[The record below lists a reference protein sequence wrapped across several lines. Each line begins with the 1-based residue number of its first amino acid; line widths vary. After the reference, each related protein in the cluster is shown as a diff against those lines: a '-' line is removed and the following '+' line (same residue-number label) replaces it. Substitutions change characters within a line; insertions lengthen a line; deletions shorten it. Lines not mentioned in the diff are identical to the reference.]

1 MKRKFILLSVTT
13 LLSFNILLAQVGIG
27 TTTPNASSKLD
38 ISSTNSGILIP
49 RMTTTQRNTIASPA
63 LGLLVFDNTTHSFW
77 FYNGSAW
84 NELSTGSATNYW
96 SLLGSNIYNNNGGN
110 VGIGTTNPVSKL
122 TISTPNNT
130 DGFTHISDGGIIL
143 KEAVGGISAAF
154 GTSSPHTLRLIANG
168 AAVINLDPTGNV
180 GVGLTDPAFK
190 MDISDRI
197 RLRSGTYPAGLWLN
211 DPANTATIGFLGVSD
226 VDRMGLYGNNS
237 SWGLLMNTNTGD
249 VAVGNIPA
257 VAGYKLTV
265 NGGAYLY
272 GALKTNSIETSGDA
286 LVDGSLTVS
295 GSYSK
300 FFGHE
305 YLFKDTGPYGELNNQ
320 TNNCSIVANQTVAG
334 YWFVT
339 FSDERIKNI
348 IGKSNSAKDLETI
361 NALQVTDYTM
371 KDKATYGNRQFKKIV
386 AQVVEKVY
394 PQVITKRVDFIP
406 NVYQVTDKIEKTGR
420 GYLLHFAN
428 KHNIDS
434 GAKKLRIQVVNGKAM
449 KEFEIA
455 SIPSNNEVEIIAGDL
470 GADNVFVYGEQVND
484 FRSVDYEGLTTLNIS
499 ATQELSNLIKKQQS
513 VIETQQQQIDLL
525 EKRLSTLENKL

>member
-1 MKRKFILLSVTT
+1 M
-13 LLSFNILLAQVGIG
+13 LLSFNMLLAQIGIG
-27 TTTPNASSKLD
+27 TATPNASSKLD

-49 RMTTTQRNTIASPA
+49 RMSTTQRNAIASPA
-63 LGLLVFDNTTHSFW
+63 IGLLVFDNTTFSFW

-84 NELSTGSATNYW
+84 NELSNGSSANLW
-96 SLLGSNIYNNNGGN
+96 GLLGGNIYNNNGGN
-110 VGIGTTNPVSKL
+110 VGIGTSYPVSKL
-122 TISTPNNT
+122 TIATPNNT
-130 DGFTHISDGGIIL
+130 DGFTHVSDGGIIL

-154 GTSSPHTLRLIANG
+154 GTSSPHTLRLIANSV
-168 AAVINLDPTGNV
+168 AVINIDPTGNV

-211 DPANTATIGFLGVSD
+211 NPANSATIGFLGVSD

-249 VAVGNIPA
+249 VAVGNIPS

-272 GALKTNSIETSGDA
+272 GTLKASSLETSSDA
-286 LVDGSLTVS
+286 IIDGSLTVS
-295 GSYSK
+295 GSYAK
-300 FFGHE
+300 FLGHE
-305 YLFKDTGPYGELNNQ
+305 YLYKDTGPLGELNNQ
-320 TNNCSIVANQTVAG
+320 TENCSIVANNTIAG
-334 YWFVT
+334 FWFVA
-339 FSDERIKNI
+339 FSDGRIKNI
-348 IGKSNSAKDLETI
+348 IGRSNSAKDLETI
-361 NALQVTDYTM
+361 NALRVTDYTM
-371 KDKATYGNRQFKKIV
+371 KDKATYGNRQFKKII
-386 AQVVEKVY
+386 AQEVEKVY

-406 NVYQVTDKIEKTGR
+406 NVYQVTDKIDKTEG

-434 GAKKLRIQVVNGKAM
+434 RAKKLKIQVINGKAM
-449 KEFEIA
+449 KEFDIA

-470 GADNVFVYGEQVND
+470 GANSVFVYGEQVDD

-499 ATQELSNLIKKQQS
+499 ATQELTNLIKQ
-513 VIETQQQQIDLL
+513 QQQQIDLL
-525 EKRLSTLENKL
+525 MKRIEALEKK